1 VQTKV
6 AFIRALFGVSPSASA
21 CAPEKPST
29 P

>member
-1 VQTKV
+1 V